1 MRLGSYH
8 DISDDEDE
16 KLLGKLSTA
25 FPVLFFYLISFFYL
39 IAHIPFNNRIRK
51 LIPHIILI

>member
-25 FPVLFFYLISFFYL
+25 FPVLFFYLISF
-39 IAHIPFNNRIRK
+39 
-51 LIPHIILI
+51 